1 MGLQKLTKFKAIL
14 VFNFLI
20 MFIIESISILVLKKA
35 HLLVWLIATTS
46 IISYFIDYI
55 QQREH

>member
-35 HLLVWLIATTS
+35 HLLVWLISTTGV
-46 IISYFIDYI
+46 ISYFIDYI
-55 QQREH
+55 QHKEH